1 MTTSERRE
9 FGAERL
15 YVFITALLSINL
27 ECACLAHAASTA
39 VSEMMFQGRDARR
52 ARPLVRAALARSLA
66 PPFSHAVIATL
77 KVKMLGSSP
86 RSCRSEPRERTPESA
101 PPCGVSRRPRASD
114 FVRNRAR
121 EPHEPM
127 RGANRRLRGGCV
139 GSLGSRW
146 RDAQRWRRLVHR
158 CRHVRGRRLAR
169 GHRLARE
176 RRLVRERHL
185 VSARSARAGTSAHAR
200 AERACPVATACAARA
215 WASAHARTAAVS
227 AVRLALVLRL
237 AQRVV
242 VRGCRLWRAREAP

>member
-1 MTTSERRE
+1 
-9 FGAERL
+9 
-15 YVFITALLSINL
+15 
-27 ECACLAHAASTA
+27 
-39 VSEMMFQGRDARR
+39 MFQGRDARR

-77 KVKMLGSSP
+77 KMKMLGSSP

-101 PPCGVSRRPRASD
+101 PPCGASRRPRASD

-139 GSLGSRW
+139 GSLGAGSRW

-185 VSARSARAGTSAHAR
+185 VSARSARAGTSAR
-200 AERACPVATACAARA
+200 SGAERVSGCDGLRGSRVGVGSRA
-215 WASAHARTAAVS
+215 HGCCVCRSARTRGSARSARRGARVS
-227 AVRLALVLRL
+227 AVEGARAP
-237 AQRVV
+237 
-242 VRGCRLWRAREAP
+242 RGRPRQPSTSGA